1 MADGSNLLVM
11 TKSAINVLKEL
22 EKVKKILE
30 LKYNIIIG
38 EEIKSLSTHIKEL
51 MDTVNQIII
60 QK

>member
-51 MDTVNQIII
+51 MNTVNQIII

>member
-30 LKYNIIIG
+30 LKYSIIIG
-38 EEIKSLSTHIKEL
+38 EKIKSLSTHIKEL